1 MKDFKDFL
9 AEKETNP
16 KDTDPNFFSNMAKY
30 TPVKELLE
38 LDKTLK
44 EIDISS
50 FAKDLDRHAW
60 GVSYQGDLF
69 EYLSEKDRAK
79 LGKEADAMN
88 KAFKK
93 YSKAIAD
100 MTKIFREN
108 EKRRE
113 W

>member
-16 KDTDPNFFSNMAKY
+16 AETDPNFFSNMSKY
-30 TPVKELLE
+30 TPVKELIELE
-38 LDKTLK
+38 TTLK
-44 EIDISS
+44 EIDICS
-50 FAKDLDRHAW
+50 FAQDLNRHAW
-60 GVSYQGDLF
+60 GVSYQGDYF
-69 EYLSEKDRAK
+69 KHLSEKERAK

-100 MTKIFREN
+100 MTKIIREN

-113 W
+113 